1 MKARYQKLC
10 EEANFNAASSSDSS
24 HQSAFWKCIWK
35 LHVPNK
41 IKNFLWKVCS
51 NALSTK
57 VNLKKRKILDEAKCS
72 ACLLD
77 QETTLHAIWSCETLN
92 KIWAPCFSWVR
103 IEYPHLQDMQERIN
117 LVGYRAKSLK
127 LFGVVAWFI
136 WNQRNKLRLNEK
148 GLPGEKIKFN
158 AARVYLLDF

>member
-57 VNLKKRKILDEAKCS
+57 VNLKKRKILDEARCS

-77 QETTLHAIWSCETLN
+77 QETRFM
-92 KIWAPCFSWVR
+92 P
-103 IEYPHLQDMQERIN
+103 
-117 LVGYRAKSLK
+117 
-127 LFGVVAWFI
+127 FGV
-136 WNQRNKLRLNEK
+136 
-148 GLPGEKIKFN
+148 
-158 AARVYLLDF
+158 ARHLTTFGPPVLAGSE

>member
-57 VNLKKRKILDEAKCS
+57 VNLKKEKFLMKQSVVPASWTRK
-72 ACLLD
+72 
-77 QETTLHAIWSCETLN
+77 QRFM
-92 KIWAPCFSWVR
+92 P
-103 IEYPHLQDMQERIN
+103 
-117 LVGYRAKSLK
+117 
-127 LFGVVAWFI
+127 FGV
-136 WNQRNKLRLNEK
+136 
-148 GLPGEKIKFN
+148 
-158 AARVYLLDF
+158 ARHLTTFGPPVLAGSE